1 MVNNR
6 KILDRFVNSAPQV
19 PFSYNNVAMV
29 YNSVYTNDLNILN
42 ANIITTINK
51 LKNQNK
57 RADIDSIQK
66 QLVKTT
72 SMQDLTKEDLLK
84 KVHDL
89 KTEGKIVNKLN
100 RNKDSFHVNKDIVD
114 AFSENII
121 EKTPIIFHDSFFETP
136 KVNQTDSQS
145 FSNSFSRESRSS
157 SIPDFDII
165 ANTLAV
171 PHINHGAENIR
182 ETKSLADNMF
192 HKLKL
197 DGIKKEIMSQL
208 QKSIENFFQ
217 KELSVFKEKC
227 EELVSNSY
235 ANEMVHIEKLEK
247 EIKSK
252 DRIINHLLVS
262 LESLT
267 RYPNRNAVIDGTVTL
282 PGLLETLP

>member
-1 MVNNR
+1 MIYF
-6 KILDRFVNSAPQV
+6 KINDSSKLYALSLANKILCDKQLKTLDRFVNSAPQV

-29 YNSVYTNDLNILN
+29 NNSVYTNELNILN

-100 RNKDSFHVNKDIVD
+100 RNKDSFHVSKDIVD

-157 SIPDFDII
+157 SITDFDII
-165 ANTLAV
+165 INAPAV
-171 PHINHGAENIR
+171 AYW
-182 ETKSLADNMF
+182 L
-192 HKLKL
+192 
-197 DGIKKEIMSQL
+197 
-208 QKSIENFFQ
+208 
-217 KELSVFKEKC
+217 
-227 EELVSNSY
+227 
-235 ANEMVHIEKLEK
+235 
-247 EIKSK
+247 
-252 DRIINHLLVS
+252 
-262 LESLT
+262 
-267 RYPNRNAVIDGTVTL
+267 
-282 PGLLETLP
+282 

>member
-1 MVNNR
+1 MIYF
-6 KILDRFVNSAPQV
+6 KINDSSKLYALSLANKILCDKQLKTLDRFVISAPQV
-19 PFSYNNVAMV
+19 PFSYNNVAIV
-29 YNSVYTNDLNILN
+29 TNSVYANDLNTLN

-100 RNKDSFHVNKDIVD
+100 RNKDSFHVSKDIVD

-165 ANTLAV
+165 TNTPAV
-171 PHINHGAENIR
+171 AYW
-182 ETKSLADNMF
+182 L
-192 HKLKL
+192 
-197 DGIKKEIMSQL
+197 
-208 QKSIENFFQ
+208 
-217 KELSVFKEKC
+217 
-227 EELVSNSY
+227 
-235 ANEMVHIEKLEK
+235 
-247 EIKSK
+247 
-252 DRIINHLLVS
+252 
-262 LESLT
+262 
-267 RYPNRNAVIDGTVTL
+267 
-282 PGLLETLP
+282 